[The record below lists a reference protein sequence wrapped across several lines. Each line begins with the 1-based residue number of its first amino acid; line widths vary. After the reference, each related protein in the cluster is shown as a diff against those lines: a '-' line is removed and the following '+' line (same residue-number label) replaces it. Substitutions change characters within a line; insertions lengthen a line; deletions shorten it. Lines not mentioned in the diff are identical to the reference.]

1 MNGDG
6 VDLAAFAADQV
17 LIARVRAANAP
28 GQLGSELECLL
39 VGWRLAYPTHRR
51 PGQRRR
57 HGRHYVAT

>member
-6 VDLAAFAADQV
+6 VDLAAFAADEA

-28 GQLGSELECLL
+28 GQLGNELERLL
-39 VGWRLAYPTHRR
+39 MGWRGVCPTHRT

-57 HGRHYVAT
+57 HDRCHVAT